1 MEFDYFEGWKYINAI
16 FEFFQEHSRIQYAG
30 SYIAPRHIFRGISK
44 RFFTESSEINSIH
57 KVINGFQTK
66 KGKVIHPDVSDQTIV
81 DFVLKKDKKSLRQT
95 ISLKYEVKPL
105 EYAVTPKQ
113 IYEVLYKK
121 ILSEISKDNFISGFS
136 SDLEYLKAISHSH
149 FYDYIKPEQ
158 IRSGTSV
165 RLRDTENNY
174 NIIADYLSYTS
185 NLSEGFKS
193 INPSLRLYDE
203 TEILAEIQHRG
214 GGSCLVDFS
223 NNFLISLWFAVSGHN
238 EDLGFLFCYD
248 VNNDAFKTGNLS
260 YLNKLSSNKDIQT
273 LLRHTQKTSMY
284 LNSNRLKF
292 WLWKPDNINGRI
304 ARQDSVFV
312 FGLEKFKVKDRRV
325 IVVPIPPQWK
335 KPILKFLKVYLGIK
349 AETIFPDIDGYA
361 NAHSKISPI
370 NDTTLYIN
378 PQVNRSKKGEENKE
392 SDIFPIDPIQKGMS
406 CLLKGEYRIGLDYFL
421 HVYNSV
427 DVNVI
432 EICEANDRIGLTK
445 IYVEVLYSIGICY
458 RKLELNEL
466 SAIYC
471 RKAFNQC
478 LYLLTNKGVNCK
490 ILENS
495 DRTEKSEICK
505 SLRTILKKY
514 STLKNKKGT
523 DRSDEER
530 KDFIPKFYRIIDDYL
545 DVLYDTKNYKEAI
558 EVVELLIDSTPM
570 SSPATVLRTSYNCL
584 NVLNLLSSDASN
596 DLAKKQL
603 DSLVYN
609 EGNNL
614 YHKINLLLE
623 IVLEI
628 MSIYSKDMRYDEL
641 VSNDII
647 MSKVE
652 VFYNLCEYKNV
663 IMTESS
669 INWVFSDLTNEI
681 KTYFKKS
688 PSIVIFI
695 ERLVAQL
702 IALQDSIQSNKK
714 V

>member
-16 FEFFQEHSRIQYAG
+16 FEFFQEHSRKQYAG

-66 KGKVIHPDVSDQTIV
+66 KGKVIHPDVPNQAIV

-113 IYEVLYKK
+113 IYEVLYKE
-121 ILSEISKDNFISGFS
+121 ILSEIRKDNSILGLG
-136 SDLEYLKAISHSH
+136 SDLEYLKAISNSH
-149 FYDYIKPEQ
+149 FYNYIKPEQ

-193 INPSLRLYDE
+193 INPSLRLYNE

-238 EDLGFLFCYD
+238 DDLGFLFCYD

-260 YLNKLSSNKDIQT
+260 YLNKLSSKKNIQT
-273 LLRHTQKTSMY
+273 LLRNTQKTSMY
-284 LNSNRLKF
+284 LDSNRIKF

-378 PQVNRSKKGEENKE
+378 PQVNRSKKGDENKE
-392 SDIFPIDPIQKGMS
+392 SDIFPLDPIQKGMS

-432 EICEANDRIGLTK
+432 EKCEANDRIGLTK

-466 SAIYC
+466 SVIYC

-495 DRTEKSEICK
+495 DRTERSEICK
-505 SLRTILKKY
+505 LLRTILKKH
-514 STLKNKKGT
+514 SSLKIKKGT
-523 DRSDEER
+523 DKSDEER

-584 NVLNLLSSDASN
+584 NVLHLLYSDAPCEM
-596 DLAKKQL
+596 AMKQL
-603 DSLVYN
+603 DSFVYD
-609 EGNNL
+609 EENNL
-614 YHKINLLLE
+614 YRNINLLLE
-623 IVLEI
+623 IVLGI
-628 MSIYSKDMRYDEL
+628 MSVYRKGMRINEL
-641 VSNDII
+641 ESNADI
-647 MSKVE
+647 MTKVDL
-652 VFYNLCEYKNV
+652 FLNLCEYKDV

-669 INWVFSDLTNEI
+669 INWVFSDLTNEL
-681 KTYFKKS
+681 KTYFKES
-688 PSIVIFI
+688 PSIVVFI
-695 ERLVAQL
+695 ERLIAQL
-702 IALQDSIQSNKK
+702 LSLQDSIQSNKK

>member
-1 MEFDYFEGWKYINAI
+1 MEFDYFEGWKYISAI
-16 FEFFQEHSRIQYAG
+16 FEFFQEHSRMQYAG

-66 KGKVIHPDVSDQTIV
+66 KGKVIHPDVPDQAIV
-81 DFVLKKDKKSLRQT
+81 DFVIKKDKKSLRQT
-95 ISLKYEVKPL
+95 ISSKYEVKPL

-113 IYEVLYKK
+113 IYEVLYKE
-121 ILSEISKDNFISGFS
+121 ILSEIGKVNFISGFS
-136 SDLEYLKAISHSH
+136 SDLEYLKAISHSN
-149 FYDYIKPEQ
+149 FYNYIKPEQ

-238 EDLGFLFCYD
+238 DDLGFLFCYD

-284 LNSNRLKF
+284 LNANRLKF

-312 FGLEKFKVKDRRV
+312 FGLEKFKVKDRHV

-349 AETIFPDIDGYA
+349 AETIFPDIDGYS

-378 PQVNRSKKGEENKE
+378 PQINRSKKKNEKEE

-421 HVYNSV
+421 HVYNNV

-432 EICEANDRIGLTK
+432 ELCEVKDRIGLTK

-458 RKLELNEL
+458 RKLGLNEL
-466 SAIYC
+466 SVIYC
-471 RKAFNQC
+471 RKAFIHC
-478 LYLLTNKGVNCK
+478 FYLLTNKGVTCK

-495 DRTEKSEICK
+495 DKTEKIKICK
-505 SLRTILKKY
+505 SLNIVLKKY
-514 STLKNKKGT
+514 PNLRNKKGA
-523 DRSDEER
+523 DKYDEER
-530 KDFIPKFYRIIDDYL
+530 EDFIPKFYRIIDDYL

-558 EVVELLIDSTPM
+558 EVVELLIDSTPT

-596 DLAKKQL
+596 DLAKRQL
-603 DSLVYN
+603 ENFIYD
-609 EGNNL
+609 EEKNL
-614 YHKINLLLE
+614 YHNINFLLE

-628 MSIYSKDMRYDEL
+628 MSIYRKGMRVEEL

-647 MSKVE
+647 MSKVN

-669 INWVFSDLTNEI
+669 INWVFSDLTNEL
-681 KTYFKKS
+681 KTYFKES
-688 PSIVIFI
+688 PSIVVFI